1 MYIWKYPEN
10 ATIKKTKPSQGI
22 KRGSDEEWQKKKPK
36 KQQFFFN
43 NRYIK
48 KEHNI
53 CFYTEIEKVSH
64 IYHETSS
71 LSSHLYFGVSIIV

>member
-1 MYIWKYPEN
+1 MKVPRQCHN
-10 ATIKKTKPSQGI
+10 KKKQSLPKAS
-22 KRGSDEEWQKKKPK
+22 KEEEMKNDKKKQKKKHK
-36 KQQFFFN
+36 KQQFFN
-43 NRYIK
+43 NQYIK

-64 IYHETSS
+64 IYHETFL